1 MRRRSLVLFR
11 HCERRRGKH
20 NGELDL
26 YRAAPAIGVRRA
38 DVWLGCARWDAS
50 GHSED
55 MPKTLGGVDS
65 TDGGPL
71 ISLRGISK
79 RFGSV
84 QANDAVDLDI
94 RRGEIHALLGENGAG
109 KSTLMKIL
117 YGFYHA
123 DQGEI
128 LVDGKPEAIRSP
140 LDARRLRIGMVFQTF
155 TLVPALTV
163 AENISLYLPD
173 LPRIPRR
180 RKIAERI
187 REVSARYGLDVDPE
201 ALVRDLCI
209 GDQQK
214 VEVLKLLLADARMLI
229 FDEATRVLAPHEIE
243 SLFDVFGK
251 LRASGYSI
259 VFITHKMREVLAC
272 ADRITVMRRGR
283 VAGTLS
289 RGAAT
294 EKDLVALMFE
304 AAAPID
310 VSLPECQQDEAAA
323 PLLELHR
330 VTSKA
335 HAGQTGVKDID
346 LTLRP
351 GEIVGVAG
359 VSGNGQRE
367 LADVILGLLPCQ
379 AGRKVLFGEDATRWS
394 AGRIRR
400 SGVGFIPEEPLA
412 MGAVPWMTLLQNAAL
427 GNLGKYS
434 RRGGLTMDW
443 AAARADVEHSYAALG
458 FGEPAVYAQARTLS
472 GGNLQRAVLARE
484 LGRQPRLVVASYPT
498 RGLDVVSATS
508 ARRLLIAIRNEGA
521 GVLLVSEDLDE
532 LYGLSDRLIVLFDGR
547 IVRTAAPNG
556 ICREEIGHLMTG
568 SCDA

>member
-1 MRRRSLVLFR
+1 
-11 HCERRRGKH
+11 
-20 NGELDL
+20 
-26 YRAAPAIGVRRA
+26 
-38 DVWLGCARWDAS
+38 
-50 GHSED
+50 

-65 TDGGPL
+65 TDADAF

-94 RRGEIHALLGENGAG
+94 RYGEIHALLGENGAG

-123 DQGEI
+123 DRGEI

-272 ADRITVMRRGR
+272 ADHHGHAARTGCRD
-283 VAGTLS
+283 AES
-289 RGAAT
+289 RHGDG
-294 EKDLVALMFE
+294 EGSCC
-304 AAAPID
+304 PD
-310 VSLPECQQDEAAA
+310 V
-323 PLLELHR
+323 
-330 VTSKA
+330 
-335 HAGQTGVKDID
+335 
-346 LTLRP
+346 
-351 GEIVGVAG
+351 
-359 VSGNGQRE
+359 
-367 LADVILGLLPCQ
+367 
-379 AGRKVLFGEDATRWS
+379 
-394 AGRIRR
+394 R
-400 SGVGFIPEEPLA
+400 SG
-412 MGAVPWMTLLQNAAL
+412 GA
-427 GNLGKYS
+427 
-434 RRGGLTMDW
+434 D
-443 AAARADVEHSYAALG
+443 
-458 FGEPAVYAQARTLS
+458 
-472 GGNLQRAVLARE
+472 
-484 LGRQPRLVVASYPT
+484 
-498 RGLDVVSATS
+498 
-508 ARRLLIAIRNEGA
+508 
-521 GVLLVSEDLDE
+521 
-532 LYGLSDRLIVLFDGR
+532 
-547 IVRTAAPNG
+547 
-556 ICREEIGHLMTG
+556 
-568 SCDA
+568 